1 MISGGAYWASNQ
13 PFMKTGKEKE
23 EKEVQP
29 DNLKGDGE
37 RLMQSWERPIDGMV
51 KCNYDTASNTDDGW
65 VLRDHLDWGSSLLG
79 MA

>member
-1 MISGGAYWASNQ
+1 MEQAYLSCAYWNLTASQ
-13 PFMKTGKEKE
+13 

-37 RLMQSWERPIDGMV
+37 RLMQSGERPIDGMV
-51 KCNYDTASNTDDGW
+51 KCNYDTASNTNDGC
-65 VLRDHLDWGSSLLG
+65 VLRDRLDWGSSLLG